1 MDYEIDFEM
10 PVVHSG
16 HSIGIFEGTVNI
28 KTFGGLWWIVDGYLR
43 DQETNELFKL
53 DRDTPMFRSVKNWI
67 VFHETEQIH
76 KLIQA
81 VAA

>member
-1 MDYEIDFEM
+1 MFIR
-10 PVVHSG
+10 G
-16 HSIGIFEGTVNI
+16 HSIGILEGTVNI

-43 DQETNELFKL
+43 DQETNELFKV
-53 DRDTPMFRSVKNWI
+53 DKNTPMFQSVKDWI
-67 VFHETEQIH
+67 VFHKTEQIH